1 MFYSKLPGRRDI
13 FLNLKAND
21 KMDLIYQ
28 VIKLSKVKNKKQIF
42 EAISE
47 REKLGTTGIGGGVA
61 LPHARTKLVKGIISK
76 FILLKDGI
84 DFEALDGKK
93 VNFIFLVLAPYT
105 CSQEYLETLSKIA
118 KLMKREEVK
127 RALLKVTTKKE
138 IVEILR
144 KG

>member
-1 MFYSKLPGRRDI
+1 MFYPKLPGERDI
-13 FLNLKAND
+13 FLNLKSND

-28 VIKLSKVKNKKQIF
+28 IIKLSNIKNKKQIF

-47 REKLGTTGIGGGVA
+47 REKLGTTGIGDGIA
-61 LPHARTKLVKGIISK
+61 LPHARTKFVKGINVK

-84 DFEALDGKK
+84 DFEALDGEK

-105 CSQEYLETLSKIA
+105 HSQEYLETLSKIA
-118 KLMKREEVK
+118 KLMKRKEIK
-127 RALLKVTTKKE
+127 KALLKANTKKE
-138 IVEILR
+138 ILEILR